1 MTFTELIDDIAQD
14 TAKCI
19 NESLDEV
26 LQGDKKISEAKERA
40 KKIKMVIFD
49 VDGTL
54 TDGVIGMGN
63 LGELFKS
70 FNCRDGMGF
79 TLAHGVGIK
88 TAIITGRTSELVQ
101 NRANELK
108 ISSVWQGVSD
118 KRMAYAQLKE
128 QYNVTDEEVAYL
140 GDDLND
146 LPIMKLVALP
156 CAVGDAVPEVKK
168 AALFVAEHDGGK
180 GAARDTFEFILKAQ
194 DKWQAAIARF
204 TGDDEVKDVV
214 Q

>member
-1 MTFTELIDDIAQD
+1 MTFTELIDGIAEEA
-14 TAKCI
+14 AKSI
-19 NESLDEV
+19 NNSLDEV
-26 LQGDKKISEAKERA
+26 MDGEKKLSEAKERA

-63 LGELFKS
+63 SGELFKS

-79 TLAHGVGIK
+79 TLAHNVGIQ
-88 TAIITGRTSELVQ
+88 TAIITGRSSELVS
-101 NRANELK
+101 NRAKELK

-118 KRMAYAQLKE
+118 KRIAYSQLKE
-128 QYNVTDEEVAYL
+128 QFKLTDEEVAYV

-146 LPIMKLVALP
+146 LPIMKLVSLP

-168 AALFVAEHDGGK
+168 IAKFVAKHEGGK
-180 GAARDTFEFILKAQ
+180 GAAREILEFIIKEQ
-194 DKWQAAIARF
+194 EKWQDAIAKF
-204 TGDDEVKDVV
+204 TGDDEVKNVS